1 MSSSALR
8 PNGLILI
15 DNVLWGGSVIDAKNQ
30 TDDTKAIRALN
41 DLIAHD
47 QRVDAVM
54 IPVSDGLTIVR
65 KK

>member
-1 MSSSALR
+1 MGR
-8 PNGLILI
+8 H
-15 DNVLWGGSVIDAKNQ
+15 VIDDKDQ

-41 DLIAHD
+41 DFIAQD
-47 QRVDAVM
+47 ERVDAVM